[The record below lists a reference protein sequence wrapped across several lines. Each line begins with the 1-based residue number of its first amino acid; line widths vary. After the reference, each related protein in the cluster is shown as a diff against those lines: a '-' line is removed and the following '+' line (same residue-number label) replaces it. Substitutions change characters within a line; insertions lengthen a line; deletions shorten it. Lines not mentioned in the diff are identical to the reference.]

1 MKKWLVVGL
10 LALMAIFVIIFNFES
25 LFGRTLPDLGFSLP
39 SFVNLAVWGSF
50 KAGITEGNGIL
61 AKCAFWIGKYLW
73 FMLIVIAN
81 GLMIWLYIKGI
92 VGLKFLM
99 ILLGLVVILI
109 GLIFSPLLTILVI
122 IILFVCSLGYYWYKK
137 RKP

>member
-1 MKKWLVVGL
+1 
-10 LALMAIFVIIFNFES
+10 MAGVFVIIFNFES
-25 LFGRTLPDLGFSLP
+25 LFGRALPDLGFSLP

-50 KAGITEGNGIL
+50 KAGITEGNDL
-61 AKCAFWIGKYLW
+61 LSKAVFHFGKYLW
-73 FMLIVIAN
+73 LIVTIA
-81 GLMIWLYIKGI
+81 GALI
-92 VGLKFLM
+92 
-99 ILLGLVVILI
+99 ILLLLFKGVFGPTTVVAMLLTLLLIL